1 MEQVLRFMVHF
12 SGIVQKMINRL
23 KFKVHYLQCSET
35 FKLPYLIWSAYAV
48 YYIQEKRYLKN
59 KASVFVTLTAAHI
72 STSVRR
78 TSSHRSS
85 STTCRAPSPTTWRT
99 VAEDIKTIVKRKVKN
114 AENKAL
120 MIMKNNILPSVSCIT
135 MMRARSRMIWKLRT
149 LLTPMSIATTPRKI

>member
-1 MEQVLRFMVHF
+1 MTVFVKTVCNMSEYQTNF
-12 SGIVQKMINRL
+12 SRSLQLIVYSRKTIFEKEGI
-23 KFKVHYLQCSET
+23 
-35 FKLPYLIWSAYAV
+35 
-48 YYIQEKRYLKN
+48 
-59 KASVFVTLTAAHI
+59 SVFTLTATHI

-85 STTCRAPSPTTWRT
+85 STTSRAPSPTTWRT

-114 AENKAL
+114 TENKAL
-120 MIMKNNILPSVSCIT
+120 MIMKNNILPAVSCTT